1 VEPVK
6 TALIGL
12 GYWGPNVLRNFAAEP
27 GCKMLWGC
35 DLKEENLE
43 KARAHY
49 PSLKYTSSVDD
60 VMNDPEVEL
69 VLIATPTKTHYP
81 LAKRAL
87 EAGKHVFVE
96 KPIAS
101 TLAEAEEL
109 VALAK
114 EKGKMLFVDHTFIFA
129 PAVGKIHDL
138 VTRGSLGDLL
148 YFDSVRINLGLI
160 QHDANVLYDLAIHDL
175 SILSVFKDLAD
186 ISTVCAIG
194 NKHFGTQEEDAHLHL
209 TFKDGFHAHVHVSWL
224 SPVKI
229 RQTILAGKDAM
240 VTYDDTEPSE
250 KIRIYDRG
258 IVRDLD
264 KPNPLLPT
272 YRVGDVLIPA
282 LASKE
287 TLGIEAAHV
296 LGAIRGNH
304 EAWNP
309 GEEGVKMLRILERS
323 TESLRQGGIPV
334 PLN

>member
-1 VEPVK
+1 MQPVA

-12 GYWGPNVLRNFAAEP
+12 GYWGPNVLRNFAADP
-27 GCKMLWGC
+27 NCRMVWGC
-35 DLKEENLE
+35 DLKEENIA

-49 PSLKYTSSVDD
+49 PSLQYTSSIDD
-60 VMNDPEVEL
+60 VLNDPEVEL
-69 VLIATPTKTHYP
+69 VLIATPTKTHHP

-101 TLAEAEEL
+101 TVAEAEEL
-109 VALAK
+109 VKIAK
-114 EKGKMLFVDHTFIFA
+114 EQGKMLFVDHTFIFA

-138 VTRGSLGDLL
+138 VARGSLGDLL

-160 QHDANVLYDLAIHDL
+160 QTDTNVLYDLAIHDL

-186 ISTVCAIG
+186 IETVCAIAG
-194 NKHFGTQEEDAHLHL
+194 KHFGNQEEDAHLHL

-229 RQTILAGKDAM
+229 RRTILAGKDAM

-250 KIRIYDRG
+250 KIRVYDRG

-282 LASKE
+282 LATKE
-287 TLGIEAAHV
+287 TLGLEAEHV
-296 LGAIRGNH
+296 LGAIRGKH
-304 EAWNP
+304 EAWNR

-323 TESLRQGGIPV
+323 TESLRQGGIHL